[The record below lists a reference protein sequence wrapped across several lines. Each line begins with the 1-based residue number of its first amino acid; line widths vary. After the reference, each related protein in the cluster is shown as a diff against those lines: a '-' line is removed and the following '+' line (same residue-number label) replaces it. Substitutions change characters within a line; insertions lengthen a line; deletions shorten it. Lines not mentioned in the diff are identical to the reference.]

1 VKGRKPDPGAA
12 RRGTARHRKS
22 TDIVPVELSG
32 AIAGEQTALIRPPRT
47 VPQTK
52 AVKELWQVLLGE
64 VARHELRAGDLPL
77 LEAMFVAKVRHAQAG
92 AYVRKHGPIIHIEE
106 PPEYDETGQLVRP
119 AVTIGPMK
127 NPMLKEERD
136 QAALYDR
143 IAQRFGL
150 SPEARIRLDLMQI
163 AGASLLGSLRKSLDE
178 VARTGTA
185 APGDEVIDAEIVE
198 G

>member
-1 VKGRKPDPGAA
+1 MKGRKPDPKAA

-22 TDIVPVELSG
+22 TEIAPVEISG
-32 AIAGEQTALIRPPRT
+32 AIAADTVGAIRPPRS

-52 AVKELWQVLLGE
+52 VVKELWRVLLAE

-106 PPEYDETGQLVRP
+106 PPEYDELGQLVRP
-119 AVTIGPMK
+119 AVTIGPMR

-143 IAQRFGL
+143 LAQRFGL

-163 AGASLLGSLRKSLDE
+163 AGASLLGSLRQSLDE
-178 VARTGTA
+178 LAGPRAA
-185 APGDEVIDAEIVE
+185 APGDEVIDAEYVE
-198 G
+198 A